1 MRTDGERLVV
11 ELSSV
16 YVQCDDCGHFRVL
29 RPSSLARAAALGVHT
44 YRELARKVRCSQCPP
59 QPPSGRNLT
68 LRPTWFCDKVF
79 QTSA

>member
-16 YVQCDDCGHFRVL
+16 YVACDDCGHSRIL
-29 RPSSLARAAALGVHT
+29 RLSNLRQAASLGVHS
-44 YRELARKVRCSQCPP
+44 YRDLARKIRCSQCPP
-59 QPPSGRNLT
+59 QPPSRRNLT
-68 LRPTWFCDKVF
+68 LSPTWFVDERL